1 MKTYRELLDAQL
13 REWPN
18 SMRLQP
24 YMLLHWAHSAPDAD
38 QRYQRMVAIA
48 GTTQHPRVLFYIT
61 DPKGGYIGARYGLEP
76 DQYISGFGF
85 YKATFNGAYL
95 RDTGEM

>member
-1 MKTYRELLDAQL
+1 MKTYKELLDAQL

-18 SMRLQP
+18 SARLLP
-24 YMLLHWAHSAPDAD
+24 YMMLHWAHTAPAD
-38 QRYQRMVAIA
+38 QRYQRMAAIA
-48 GTTQHPRVLFYIT
+48 GTTLHPRVLFYIT
-61 DPKGGYIGARYGLEP
+61 DPKGGYIGARFGLEP

-85 YKATFNGAYL
+85 YKARFDGVML